1 MLIQIKKKKKVFDKL
16 RKFIANKN
24 FSIDL
29 SSSYFYSYKNS
40 DLMIT
45 DFSGTSYTYSF
56 STLKPVIFFSPNEM
70 QLKSMSISK
79 LNFFKDRNK
88 IGLIT
93 VNQNRLIKDIF
104 FIYKN
109 LNSFKKMI
117 KFIRKKRIKFF
128 GKSETRT
135 LKLIKDISENKI

>member
-1 MLIQIKKKKKVFDKL
+1 
-16 RKFIANKN
+16 
-24 FSIDL
+24 
-29 SSSYFYSYKNS
+29 
-40 DLMIT
+40 MIT

-56 STLKPVIFFSPNEM
+56 STLKPVIFFSPNEIK
-70 QLKSMSISK
+70 LKSMSISK

-93 VNQNRLIKDIF
+93 INQNRLIKDIF

-109 LNSFKKMI
+109 LSSFKKMI